1 MGVRCVCGVMVV
13 VEGGFVWVGLG
24 VRRVEGEG
32 GEGRGERRRGEGMRE
47 GNRGSG
53 RRYRGL

>member
-1 MGVRCVCGVMVV
+1 MVV